1 MNKLIFPSIIKGKL
15 NAPASKSFMQRAI
28 ALAVVN
34 EGNTKILNPT
44 YCDDAIAGLEIAR
57 NFGFKVT
64 ENKDF
69 VSLERESE
77 IVPDQ
82 LMCGESGLAIRLFA
96 PIVALAN
103 KEVELNA
110 EGSLLKRPADFM
122 EKTFKQLGVNLQMN
136 QGFPPVK
143 ITGPITGSIA
153 EVDGSISSQFLSG
166 LLIALPKSNKD
177 TTLKVK
183 QLMSIPYIDM
193 TLSAIESF
201 GGKIEY
207 NADYSEFTVK
217 GNQKYNTD
225 EYFIEGDW
233 SGAAGLLV
241 AGAIAGEI
249 TVERLSTTSTQA
261 DMAVLDAIEQSG
273 AIINK
278 TADTVTIK
286 APNKLK
292 AFNFDALHCPDLFPV
307 LTALAANCEGKS
319 RINGVHRL
327 THKESNRAL
336 ALKEEFNKIGIRIDF
351 ENDEMVIYGGKMKG
365 AEVFAHN
372 DHRIAMAMTLAAFN
386 TNGEIAITGAECVN
400 KTYPAFYDDMIGL
413 GAKIQ

>member
-1 MNKLIFPSIIKGKL
+1 MNKVIFPSKIKGNL

-44 YCDDAIAGLEIAR
+44 YCDDALAGLEIAR
-57 NFGFKVT
+57 NFGFNVSQD
-64 ENKDF
+64 KDF
-69 VSLERESE
+69 VSLERVSE
-77 IVPDQ
+77 KIPDQ

-103 KEVELNA
+103 KEVELQA

-122 EKTFKQLGVNLQMN
+122 EQTFKQLGVGLQTN
-136 QGFPPVK
+136 NGFPPIK
-143 ITGPITGSIA
+143 INGPIKENTA

-166 LLIALPKSNKD
+166 LLIALPKASHD
-177 TTLKVK
+177 TKLNVSK
-183 QLMSIPYIDM
+183 LMSIPYIDM
-193 TLSAIESF
+193 TLAAIESF

-207 NADYSEFTVK
+207 NADYSEFTIE

-249 TVERLSTTSTQA
+249 TVERLSTSSTQA
-261 DMAVLDAIEQSG
+261 DMAVLNAIEQTG
-273 AIINK
+273 AIISK

-307 LTALAANCEGKS
+307 LTALAANCDGVS

-336 ALKEEFNKIGIRIDF
+336 ALKQEFNKIGLRIDF
-351 ENDEMVIYGGKMKG
+351 EDDEMVIYGGKMKG

-386 TNGEIAITGAECVN
+386 ADGNITITGAECVN
-400 KTYPAFYDDMIGL
+400 KTYPAFYTDMVDL

>member
-1 MNKLIFPSIIKGKL
+1 MNKAIFPSKIKGAL

-57 NFGFKVT
+57 NFGFKVS
-64 ENKDF
+64 KDKEF
-69 VSLERESE
+69 VNLEKTSD
-77 IVPDQ
+77 IVPDR

-96 PIVALAN
+96 PIVALAS
-103 KEVELNA
+103 KQVELQA

-122 EKTFKQLGVNLQMN
+122 EQTFKQLGVGLQTN
-136 QGFPPVK
+136 NGFPPIK
-143 ITGPITGSIA
+143 INGPISSNSA
-153 EVDGSISSQFLSG
+153 DVDGSISSQFLSG
-166 LLIALPKSNKD
+166 LLIALPKADMD

-193 TLSAIESF
+193 TLAAIESF
-201 GGKIEY
+201 GGKIDY
-207 NADYSEFTVK
+207 NADYSEFTIK
-217 GNQKYNTD
+217 GNQKYKAD

-261 DMAVLDAIEQSG
+261 DMAVLEAIEQTG
-273 AIINK
+273 AIISK

-286 APNKLK
+286 APNELK

-307 LTALAANCEGKS
+307 LTALAANCKGVS

-336 ALKEEFNKIGIRIDF
+336 ALKEEFNKIGLRIDF
-351 ENDEMVIYGGKMKG
+351 EEDEMVIHGGEMRG

-386 TNGEIAITGAECVN
+386 AEGEITISGAECVN
-400 KTYPAFYDDMIGL
+400 KTYPAFYDDMLTL